1 MSITEDVKY
10 LRRWAAAHD
19 ERHTTDDDRL
29 NIILEAQQKHDTNH
43 HGTKSRIKESS
54 LTILFFGAI
63 AALGELV
70 GLWEL
75 FSRLPLF

>member
-19 ERHTTDDDRL
+19 ERHTTEDDRL

-43 HGTKSRIKESS
+43 HGPKSRVKLGAV
-54 LTILFFGAI
+54 LTLLSAMVM
-63 AALGELV
+63 LVGEL
-70 GLWEL
+70 LRRFAL
-75 FSRLPLF
+75 